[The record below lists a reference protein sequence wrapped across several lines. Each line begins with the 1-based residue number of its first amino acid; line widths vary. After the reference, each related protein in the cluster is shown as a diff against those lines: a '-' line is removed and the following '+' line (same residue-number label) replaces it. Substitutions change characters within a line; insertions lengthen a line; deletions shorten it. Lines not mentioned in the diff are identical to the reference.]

1 MATCLVTGG
10 SGFLGSH
17 LCDALLSRGHRVIC
31 VDNFDTGS
39 LANIKHLRGPDFV
52 FMHKDVTEPFFVD
65 EPVDVV
71 YHFASP
77 ASPIDYLRL
86 PLHTLKVGSYGTH
99 HALGLAKLHRARF
112 LTASTS
118 EVYGDPQVHPQPE
131 SYWGHVNPIGPR
143 GVYDEAKRYAEAL
156 TMAYHRQQGV
166 DTAIVR
172 IFNTYGPRMRPHDGR
187 AIPTFLRQA
196 LQDRPITVFGTGDQT
211 RSFCFVSD
219 LIDGIIRLAESG
231 IPAGEHRQPERVH
244 AARAG
249 QHRARGHR
257 VAFGD
262 RLRGAADRRSASP
275 PAGHHA
281 RPRVARLGTDR
292 GAARRSAADAGIGRH
307 RCAHRHAARL
317 SRTRNRETSS
327 AVGR

>member
-17 LCDALLSRGHRVIC
+17 LCDALMARGHRVIC

-39 LANIKHLRGPDFV
+39 LANIHHLRGDDFV

-65 EPVDVV
+65 EPVDFV

-196 LQDRPITVFGTGDQT
+196 LQDRPITVFGDGSQT
-211 RSFCFVSD
+211 RSFCYVSD
-219 LIDGIIRLAESG
+219 LIEGIIRLAESG
-231 IPAGEHRQPERVH
+231 RAPAGEHRQPERVH

-249 QHRARGHR
+249 QGRDRGHR
-257 VAFGD
+257 LALGD
-262 RLRGAADRRSASP
+262 RLRGAADRRS
-275 PAGHHA
+275 
-281 RPRVARLGTDR
+281 
-292 GAARRSAADAGIGRH
+292 RRSA
-307 RCAHRHAARL
+307 
-317 SRTRNRETSS
+317 SRTSRSPASCSAGSRRSS
-327 AVGR
+327 CATACGARSTPPASPR